1 VGGEDSATVRQVDR
15 ALVISV
21 LQAAED
27 HLAIGA
33 RQIAKQRQLVSR
45 LERDGVDTTD
55 AIALLREMERT
66 QELHAGDRDR
76 LRAELA
82 VLNAVETAKAGDHG
96 SK

>member
-1 VGGEDSATVRQVDR
+1 
-15 ALVISV
+15 
-21 LQAAED
+21 
-27 HLAIGA
+27 
-33 RQIAKQRQLVSR
+33 